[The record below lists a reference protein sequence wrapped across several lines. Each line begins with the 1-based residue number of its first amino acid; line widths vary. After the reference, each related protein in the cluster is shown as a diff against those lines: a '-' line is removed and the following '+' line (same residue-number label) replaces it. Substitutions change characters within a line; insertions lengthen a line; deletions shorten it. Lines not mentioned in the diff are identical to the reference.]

1 MTTDSGRRN
10 TATRRTTFRA
20 AATLIATAAI
30 GGAIA
35 TNAMAAAEHTLAGIR
50 VFSSSSAVLKKFGS
64 PDEVRVG
71 QFTTGAPGLAI
82 PGGTGAAGGPGAPGG
97 GGGYPGASG
106 GGYPGASGGGYP
118 GAPSGG
124 GGYPGASGGGY
135 PGAPSG
141 GDDSPGALPG
151 LSGGPGGAPGE
162 FGGAPGGGGYPGAGG
177 SQSGMAIAQ
186 KSSVTWIYDRPDG
199 GSLEFTMS
207 SDGRVVQIH
216 ASGFKGA
223 VRTDKGVALGMKLSQ
238 VNDKYGYPESQFI
251 TGKILTEN
259 YTERSHAA
267 FQFYNGRLVGIIV
280 AAVE

>member
-10 TATRRTTFRA
+10 IAARRTTFRA
-20 AATLIATAAI
+20 AATLIATAAL
-30 GGAIA
+30 GATIA
-35 TNAMAAAEHTLAGIR
+35 THAMAAAEHSLAGIR

-71 QFTTGAPGLAI
+71 QFTTGAAGIQI
-82 PGGTGAAGGPGAPGG
+82 PGGAGGPGGAGYPGG
-97 GGGYPGASG
+97 RGGAQGAPGGYPGGQGGSP
-106 GGYPGASGGGYP
+106 GGYPGSQSNGGGED
-118 GAPSGG
+118 S
-124 GGYPGASGGGY
+124 
-135 PGAPSG
+135 
-141 GDDSPGALPG
+141 SPGALPG
-151 LSGGPGGAPGE
+151 LSGGGGLTGE
-162 FGGAPGGGGYPGAGG
+162 GGGYPGAPSGPGG
-177 SQSGMAIAQ
+177 YPGGAASQSGMAVAQ

-216 ASGFKGA
+216 ASGFKGS
-223 VRTDKGVALGMKLSQ
+223 VRTDKGVALGMKLNQ

-251 TGKILTEN
+251 NGKILTET

-267 FQFYNGRLVGIIV
+267 FQFYGGRLVGIIV